1 MTAFTGS
8 SYFGEMKSMKIEKC
22 RICSAPDLEACI
34 DLGRQPWCNDFITA
48 DQVGLEITYPLE
60 ACFCNNCGTLQV
72 SYTVPKEIMYCE
84 HTYLSG
90 ATKTMKAHFQK
101 VSDFVCYSLV
111 KTKGLV
117 VDIGSND
124 GTLLSTYRN
133 NDMDVL
139 GIEACKKPAEIAM
152 QSGIATEIGFFNY
165 DYAVDIAQR
174 RGKAMVMSAA
184 NVFYHIEDLHSVTRG
199 VSYLLDQDGVFVVQA
214 SYLPRLIESKAFDIM
229 YHEHLLYYRVEN
241 LKYLLNLYKLEI
253 FEIDEAPVH
262 GGSIVAYICH
272 KGKRPISGK
281 VKQMIESEHLHE
293 YHKID
298 KYKKFNDDISA
309 MREKLVQLIGELKGA
324 GKKIYAYGAP
334 AKGTV
339 LLNFYGLTRK
349 EIDLAVEVNHLKF
362 DRYIPCTNIPIVDER
377 TVDEPDYYLLLS
389 WNFAEEFFRSEAY
402 QSGSRKFI
410 IPVPEPKIYHK

>member
-1 MTAFTGS
+1 
-8 SYFGEMKSMKIEKC
+8 MKIEHC

-34 DLGRQPWCNDFITA
+34 DLGMQPWCNDFITA
-48 DQVGLEITYPLE
+48 DRVGFEATYPLE
-60 ACFCNNCGTLQV
+60 VSFCSSCGTLQV
-72 SYTVPKEIMYCE
+72 GYTVPKEIMYSN

-90 ATKTMKAHFQK
+90 ATKTMKEHFQR
-101 VSDFVCYSLV
+101 VSNFVCGKLV
-111 KTKGLV
+111 KPDGLV

-133 NDMDVL
+133 NGMGVL
-139 GIEACKKPAEIAM
+139 GIECGIKPAEIAM
-152 QSGIATEIGFFNY
+152 QNGIPTESGFFNY

-174 RGKAMVMSAA
+174 RGKANVISAA
-184 NVFYHIEDLHSVTRG
+184 NVFYHVEELHSVTKG

-241 LKYLLNLYKLEI
+241 LNYLLNLYNLQI
-253 FEIDEAPVH
+253 FEIEEAPVH
-262 GGSIVAYICH
+262 GGSIVAYISH
-272 KGKRPISGK
+272 KGKRPISSN
-281 VKQMIESEHLHE
+281 VNRMIETERLHG
-293 YHKID
+293 YHKVD
-298 KYKKFNDDISA
+298 KYKKFSDDIIA
-309 MREKLVQLIGELKGA
+309 MREKLVQLILRLKEA
-324 GKKIYAYGAP
+324 GNKIYAYGAP

-339 LLNFYGLTRK
+339 LLNFCGLTKK

-362 DRYIPCTNIPIVDER
+362 NRYIPRTNIPIVDER

-402 QSGSRKFI
+402 QSGKRKFI
-410 IPVPEPKIYHK
+410 IPGPEPKIYHK